1 MQPSPLAPAPAR
13 ITSIDAMRGFVMFA
27 MICVNDITY
36 RQAEGQESIPHWLRH
51 YEKSASGM
59 TFVDVV
65 FPAFLFLVGMS
76 IPFAIGSRIKKGV
89 PVWKI
94 LIDIVVRT
102 LSLLMIGVFM
112 VNDTSGAKTM
122 GWPDSLW
129 STLMYISAIL
139 AFCSFAPKKG
149 SDARRWNVAAIVFL
163 SLRIVGF
170 IGLVALALLFRGAAG
185 RRMVTLWPFSIH
197 TAWFGIL
204 GLIGWAYLMAALV
217 YLIFR
222 DHRTALLGCAVLL
235 ICLYPATHGGKFDHW
250 WLAGHVAIGT
260 MLGTQGAIAV
270 FGVLL
275 ATILRTAD
283 TAAVWSRVR
292 FTLLLILGLC
302 IGAVLLK
309 FNKREWGINKIKA
322 TPAWALWSSAI
333 TAGVW
338 LVFYFVC
345 DVSPVRW
352 LARPFAIAGQNV
364 LLAYLLYNLMNP
376 AIWMLGK
383 YAWYEHLA
391 EPDLANALGRAAG
404 SAMVILTITALLNRI
419 GFRLRI

>member
-1 MQPSPLAPAPAR
+1 MEVSPANQAPRR
-13 ITSIDAMRGFVMFA
+13 IGSIDAMRGFVMFL

-36 RQAEGQESIPHWLRH
+36 RQGDAQESIPHWLRH

-89 PVWKI
+89 AIWRI

-102 LSLLMIGVFM
+102 LSLLLIGVFM
-112 VNDTSGAKTM
+112 VNDAFDSKTM

-129 STLMYISAIL
+129 STLMYLFAIL
-139 AFCSFAPKKG
+139 AFCSYAPRKNAGAK
-149 SDARRWNVAAIVFL
+149 WNWGAMIVL
-163 SLRIVGF
+163 GLRIVGF
-170 IGLVALALLFRGAAG
+170 IGLLVLALVFRGENG
-185 RRMVTLWPFSIH
+185 RRMVTLWPFSVH

-204 GLIGWAYLMAALV
+204 GLIGWAYLLAAIAYLV
-217 YLIFR
+217 FR
-222 DHRTALLGCAVLL
+222 DNRTALLGCAVLL
-235 ICLYPATHGGKFDHW
+235 MCLSPATHGGKFDHW

-275 ATILRTAD
+275 ATILKTAD
-283 TAAVWSRVR
+283 TAALWPRVR
-292 FTLLLILGLC
+292 FTLFLILGLC

-309 FNKREWGINKIKA
+309 FNKREWGINKMKA

-333 TAGVW
+333 TAGLW
-338 LVFYFVC
+338 LVFYFLC
-345 DVSPVRW
+345 DVSPARW
-352 LARPFAIAGQNV
+352 LAKPFAIAGQNV

-376 AIWMLGK
+376 AIWLMRR
-383 YAWYEHLA
+383 YSWYERLA
-391 EPDLANALGRAAG
+391 EPDLAHAIGRAAG
-404 SAMVILTITALLNRI
+404 SAVVILTITALLNRL

>member
-1 MQPSPLAPAPAR
+1 MEASPANQAPAR
-13 ITSIDAMRGFVMFA
+13 IGSIDAMRGFVMFL

-36 RQAEGQESIPHWLRH
+36 RQADAQETIPHWLRH

-89 PVWKI
+89 AIWRI
-94 LIDIVVRT
+94 LVDIVVRT
-102 LSLLMIGVFM
+102 LSLLLIGVFM
-112 VNDTSGAKTM
+112 VNDAFDSKTM

-129 STLMYISAIL
+129 STLMYVFAIL
-139 AFCSFAPKKG
+139 AFCTYTLRKSAAAK
-149 SDARRWNVAAIVFL
+149 WNWGAIVFL
-163 SLRIVGF
+163 GLRIVGF
-170 IGLVALALLFRGAAG
+170 IGLIVLALVFRGENG
-185 RRMVTLWPFSIH
+185 RRMVTLWPFSVQ

-204 GLIGWAYLMAALV
+204 GLIGWAYLMAATA

-222 DHRTALLGCAVLL
+222 DNRTALLGCAVLL
-235 ICLYPATHGGKFDHW
+235 MCLYPATHGGKFDHW

-260 MLGTQGAIAV
+260 MLGTQGAIAM

-283 TAAVWSRVR
+283 TAALWPRVR
-292 FTLLLILGLC
+292 FTLFLILGLC

-309 FNKREWGINKIKA
+309 FNKREWGINKMKA

-345 DVSPVRW
+345 DVSPARW
-352 LARPFAIAGQNV
+352 VAKPFAIAGQNV

-376 AIWMLGK
+376 AIWLAK
-383 YAWYEHLA
+383 RYTWYEHLA
-391 EPDLANALGRAAG
+391 EPDLAHALGRAAG
-404 SAMVILTITALLNRI
+404 SAVVILTITALLNRV